1 MKECK
6 MDQINNTESLTP
18 VRDTN
23 EYEMKSQGGNSTF
36 NNIKSVVADK
46 LKAAAQTLEGK
57 AEQNSPASGYAKQ
70 ASGWLAGA
78 ADYVR
83 DVNTD
88 QVKSDIQRQVRSNPG
103 RTLLIAGAV
112 GLALGALLKRR

>member
-1 MKECK
+1 
-6 MDQINNTESLTP
+6 MDQLNNNESLTP
-18 VRDTN
+18 VRDTY
-23 EYEMKSQGGNSTF
+23 EQEMKSRSGNSTF
-36 NNIKSVVADK
+36 NNIKSAVADK
-46 LKAAAQTLEGK
+46 LKAAAQNLEGR
-57 AEQNSPASGYAKQ
+57 ATQNSSVSGYAKQ

-83 DVNTD
+83 DADTD

>member
-1 MKECK
+1 

-18 VRDTN
+18 VRNTN
-23 EYEMKSQGGNSTF
+23 EYEMKSPSGNSTF
-36 NNIKSVVADK
+36 NNIKSAVADK

-57 AEQNSPASGYAKQ
+57 ADQNSPASAYAKQ